1 MRNPLDR
8 YFLLQLTAPIDGECF
23 CKARHVLVTTRSGR
37 RVLAT
42 DCQAFFRRGGAVFF
56 SSLKSLLPQVRSTP
70 LTTAR
75 CQSNR
80 KFLSSLKSLKW
91 LWLRWQTKPPQ
102 SPAPLTEQ
110 QYKKC
115 EVKNV
120 IKRSTYSQLVNDK
133 TIFMGIKISQII
145 PHSHARPN
153 PETRRGA
160 TYTLSGWESLHLIL
174 SDECYFSLCDGEIL
188 HDTLDGT
195 HYCQNYWI

>member
-42 DCQAFFRRGGAVFF
+42 DCQTFFGGG
-56 SSLKSLLPQVRSTP
+56 VRSTP

-75 CQSNR
+75 CQSNW

-91 LWLRWQTKPPQ
+91 LWLRRQTKPSY

-133 TIFMGIKISQII
+133 TLFMGIKISQII

-153 PETRRGA
+153 SETRRGA
-160 TYTLSGWESLHLIL
+160 TYILSGLRKFTFNPLGWVLFFLVRWGNSPWYARWHTLL
-174 SDECYFSLCDGEIL
+174 SE
-188 HDTLDGT
+188 
-195 HYCQNYWI
+195 